1 MSEALDIRTQDV
13 IHAAKK
19 FLTNSHAKDSITSPE
34 LIQQLLDVTHQAQ
47 KPEDVYLVILNQP
60 VARPLLFSLQDV
72 RSLATNDVD
81 SLRLFSK
88 FLGYVHWKMSV
99 QK

>member
-13 IHAAKK
+13 IHAAKN
-19 FLTNSHAKDSITSPE
+19 FLTNSKDSTSPE